1 MEIIIRRFNELS
13 VDELYRILKI
23 RVDVF
28 VVEQNCPYEELDNMD
43 QEAIH
48 LYLMEDDE
56 IKAYLRIIDEDDHA
70 KIGRVI
76 SMDRRKG
83 YGTIV
88 MKKAIDVCENEL
100 HKDKIKIEAQTYA
113 RKFYENIGFVQTSK
127 PFLLDGIEHIEMVLE
142 SDNL

>member
-48 LYLMEDDE
+48 LYLMEDNK

-76 SMDRRKG
+76 SMDRHKG
-83 YGTIV
+83 YGTII
-88 MKKAIDVCENEL
+88 MKKAIDVCKDEL

-127 PFLLDGIEHIEMVLE
+127 PFLLDGIEHIEMMLE